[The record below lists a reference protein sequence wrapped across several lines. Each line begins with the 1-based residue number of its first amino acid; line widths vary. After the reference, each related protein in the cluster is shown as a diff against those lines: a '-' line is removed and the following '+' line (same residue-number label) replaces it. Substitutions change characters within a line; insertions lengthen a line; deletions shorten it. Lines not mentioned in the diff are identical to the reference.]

1 MGCYSKAI
9 FVLFGYSQDL
19 RLRNVA
25 YSSTLL
31 FCVIILLELM
41 DKTTLSMSDDGIF
54 GKSFK
59 REVGKN
65 TGKLVSNFLFGDKWS
80 TPHKIVTEKAKIKTE
95 REQQRKDNEQ
105 LYAVDAAVLEN
116 IDKVAAYRLSTD
128 KDNLLEQLSE
138 LSVQLSANKYH
149 DLEDDD
155 EAKIRN
161 KFNDALMEKYKQA
174 LIRLKAID
182 PNEPLLKYY
191 KKAYKKAK
199 RSKRWRKHMKLYIIL
214 LLMVGIALAG
224 MIASAFE

>member
-1 MGCYSKAI
+1 
-9 FVLFGYSQDL
+9 
-19 RLRNVA
+19 
-25 YSSTLL
+25 
-31 FCVIILLELM
+31 
-41 DKTTLSMSDDGIF
+41 MSDDGIF

-182 PNEPLLKYY
+182 SNEPLLKYY

-199 RSKRWRKHMKLYIIL
+199 RSKKWRKHMKLYIIL